1 MSLQWL
7 LSAPSMLVPYFL
19 TMQIQPINISFIK
32 KTLITTIAPW
42 SLRKAGLR
50 I

>member
-1 MSLQWL
+1 MTRQWL
-7 LSAPSMLVPYFL
+7 LSAPSMLAPYFL

-32 KTLITTIAPW
+32 KTLITIAPW
-42 SLRKAGLR
+42 SLRKAGLQ